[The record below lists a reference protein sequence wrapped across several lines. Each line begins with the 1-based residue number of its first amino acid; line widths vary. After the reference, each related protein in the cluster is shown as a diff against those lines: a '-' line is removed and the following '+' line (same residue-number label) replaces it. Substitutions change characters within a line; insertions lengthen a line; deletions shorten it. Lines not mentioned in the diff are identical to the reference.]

1 MYGLPL
7 IVILILLGGFIA
19 YLGDRVGMR
28 VGRQRLTLFGLRPK
42 HTSVIITIATGILIV
57 AASLAVLSIAS
68 EEVRTA
74 LFRMREI
81 QEALA
86 TTRLQYEGVVEE
98 LARQR
103 AELERTQAQRD
114 AATQE
119 LAVVE
124 ERLQRIGT
132 EYEQAVAALQ
142 EAQENLEFTQQRVSN
157 LQQIGEELQRR
168 IEEMQGRIAEMEAE
182 IEVLETQIR
191 AANLQLDIVRGGELA
206 FQAGDI
212 VLAEVIEGGAPQPEI
227 EEKLLALLER
237 ADLLAVQRGAR
248 LPGAQP
254 PTALQLPDGVFEGAA
269 RILAGSSQRWVVRVV
284 SLYNTTVGEPLTVDI
299 ALVEE
304 QLIYRQGETIA
315 ETVVE
320 GRASG
325 LVRDELIRLLQS
337 VFDAAIA
344 RGMLT
349 DEDGFVSE
357 GVSLQEFVDTISR
370 VEQMGGPARVKAVAA
385 EDTYNT
391 QWPLRIRLEVE
402 PAA

>member
-7 IVILILLGGFIA
+7 LVILILLGGIIA
-19 YLGDRVGMR
+19 YLGDRIGMR
-28 VGRQRLTLFGLRPK
+28 VGRSRLTLFGLRPK
-42 HTSVIITIATGILIV
+42 HTSVVITIATGILIV
-57 AASLAVLSIAS
+57 AASLTVLSVAS

-74 LFRMREI
+74 LFRLREI

-119 LAVVE
+119 LAVAE
-124 ERLQRIGT
+124 ERLRRIGA

-142 EAQENLEFTQQRVSN
+142 EAQENLEFTRQRVSN

-320 GRASG
+320 GQASG

-337 VFDAAIA
+337 VYDAAIA

>member
-1 MYGLPL
+1 M
-7 IVILILLGGFIA
+7 LGGIIA

-28 VGRQRLTLFGLRPK
+28 VGRKRLTLFGLRPK
-42 HTSVIITIATGILIV
+42 HTSIIITVTTGILIV
-57 AASLAVLSIAS
+57 AASLALLSIAS

-74 LFRMREI
+74 LFRMQEI

-98 LARQR
+98 LSRQQ

-114 AATQE
+114 AATRE
-119 LAVVE
+119 LALAE
-124 ERLQRIGT
+124 ERLERISA
-132 EYEQAVAALQ
+132 EYAQVVNDLK
-142 EAQENLEFTQQRVSN
+142 EAEDNLEFTRQRVAN

-168 IEEMQGRIAEMEAE
+168 IEEMQARIADMETEIARLEAE
-182 IEVLETQIR
+182 MR
-191 AANLQLDIVRGGELA
+191 AANRQLDLVRGGELA

-212 VLAEVIEGGAPQPEI
+212 VLAAVIEGGRPV
-227 EEKLLALLER
+227 EEVEERLLDLLER
-237 ADLLAVQRGAR
+237 ADLVAVQRGAR

-254 PTALQLPDGVFEGAA
+254 PTALQLVDGVFETVA
-269 RILAGSSQRWVVRVV
+269 RLLASSPQRWVVRVV
-284 SLYNTTVGEPLTVDI
+284 SLYNTTVGEPLTVDL

-304 QLIYRQGETIA
+304 QLIYREGEVIA

-337 VFDAAIA
+337 VYDAAIA

-349 DEDGFVSE
+349 DEEGFVSE
-357 GVSLQEFVDTISR
+357 GVSLQEFVDTLSR
-370 VEQMGGPARVKAVAA
+370 VEQLDGPARVRAVAVA
-385 EDTYNT
+385 DTYNT
-391 QWPLRIRLEVE
+391 AWPLRIRLEVE
-402 PAA
+402 PAE